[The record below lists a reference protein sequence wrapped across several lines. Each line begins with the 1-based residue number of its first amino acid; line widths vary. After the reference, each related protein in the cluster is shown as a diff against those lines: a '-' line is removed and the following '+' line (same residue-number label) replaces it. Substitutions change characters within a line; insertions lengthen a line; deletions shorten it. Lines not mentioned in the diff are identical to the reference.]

1 MILKSA
7 KNFQSK
13 LIGLLTNFTIV
24 AAFIFWWYLPVMYLL
39 DVLLMDSLPLYIFNI
54 FALPVAIYGF
64 FISKILSLP
73 ILYEILCIGG
83 TGILLFA
90 LLYETVSRR
99 QKGIIIYLLCAI
111 FIFVFAPYRPAVTL
125 TADNTLLNPT
135 QPNLFYRGLKNAQA
149 MAEIAWC
156 RYELYGWQDETLLYQ
171 SVCMDGQ
178 TTTWSFAPD
187 RQHNPVPISNSQT
200 TQLHVHPIP
209 LSEISNFVDNP
220 VHTTWGQYSML
231 DLAVRSKILQS
242 PNGTWAA
249 FISKHTY
256 SAEDVLVLNLI
267 E

>member
-149 MAEIAWC
+149 MAKIAWC
-156 RYELYGWQDETLLYQ
+156 KYDLQKLPNYTSTPFRYLKFQTL
-171 SVCMDGQ
+171 SI
-178 TTTWSFAPD
+178 TPF
-187 RQHNPVPISNSQT
+187 
-200 TQLHVHPIP
+200 
-209 LSEISNFVDNP
+209 
-220 VHTTWGQYSML
+220 
-231 DLAVRSKILQS
+231 IL
-242 PNGTWAA
+242 NGVNT
-249 FISKHTY
+249 
-256 SAEDVLVLNLI
+256 LC
-267 E
+267 